1 MKCQMSMSIYDS
13 KQKRPALHTSERTI
27 VPRTVIF
34 IVDTWLS
41 GLLSRKI
48 KFPLHKNLFLLD
60 KVLPESGSGAFFVV
74 KLLMLQLRVFL
85 GRKCR
90 IYALFLSR
98 ISRLRAFWGGIFGRN
113 LSEILRN
120 TQNFGR
126 NSEEKI
132 GHWSL
137 CCHCSTVDHL

>member
-1 MKCQMSMSIYDS
+1 M
-13 KQKRPALHTSERTI
+13 
-27 VPRTVIF
+27 
-34 IVDTWLS
+34 
-41 GLLSRKI
+41 
-48 KFPLHKNLFLLD
+48 
-60 KVLPESGSGAFFVV
+60 PESGSRAFFVV
-74 KLLMLQLRVFL
+74 NLLMLQLRVFWVANVAFT
-85 GRKCR
+85 RF
-90 IYALFLSR
+90 FLSR

-137 CCHCSTVDHL
+137 WVELLMAEPMLEDVVVEEDTSARMKLAGKLVQSLSPPWCQCLLGKVIYFLYEILHLFSCFCIL

>member
-1 MKCQMSMSIYDS
+1 M
-13 KQKRPALHTSERTI
+13 
-27 VPRTVIF
+27 
-34 IVDTWLS
+34 
-41 GLLSRKI
+41 
-48 KFPLHKNLFLLD
+48 
-60 KVLPESGSGAFFVV
+60 PESGSGAFFVV
-74 KLLMLQLRVFL
+74 NLLMLQLRICFVANVAFT
-85 GRKCR
+85 RF
-90 IYALFLSR
+90 FLSR

-137 CCHCSTVDHL
+137 CFMAQKGPL